1 MIGMD
6 VVYARCAGIDI
17 GKADMKVCVRVPGTS
32 GRRHGEVRTFS
43 TMAAGVLQAYEWLE
57 SLEVTLVA
65 MEATGS
71 YWKPVYYA
79 LEHRFQTWLLNAR
92 HMRNLP
98 GRKTDV
104 ADAAWIAQLLEHG
117 LVRPSFV
124 PPEPIRH
131 LRDLTR
137 YRAELTGERTREA
150 VRLEQLLEDSGV
162 KVPVV
167 ASRIMTKSVRA
178 MLEALIAGERDPDL
192 LADLARGPMRRKIPA
207 LREALVGHFNAHHAF
222 LARVMLDR
230 IDAVTTQI
238 AAVTAQIES
247 ELAELRN
254 PVEPSGPVERLC
266 TIPGVST
273 LLAQTIIAEIGLDMT
288 RFPTAG
294 HLASWA
300 GMCPGNNESAGRRG
314 PGRTR
319 HGDVHLRAA
328 LGQAAITAAR
338 AKDTY
343 LSARYRRL
351 IGHIGRRRA
360 LVAIGT
366 QDPHR
371 RLAHPRRQRGIPR
384 ARSGLLRSTTQRR
397 LQGPPG
403 RQRATPARLP
413 RHHRTPKRMS
423 RPGG

>member
-1 MIGMD
+1 MD
-6 VVYARCAGIDI
+6 VVYPRCAGIDI
-17 GKADMKVCVRVPGTS
+17 GKADMKVCVRIPGAN
-32 GRRHGEVRTFS
+32 GRRRGEVRTFS
-43 TMAAGVLQAYEWLE
+43 TMAAGVLQAYDWLA

-65 MEATGS
+65 MEATGP
-71 YWKPVYYA
+71 YWKPVFYA
-79 LEHRFQTWLLNAR
+79 LEHRFETWLLNAR

-104 ADAAWIAQLLEHG
+104 ADAAWIAQLVEHG

-150 VRLEQLLEDSGV
+150 IRLEQLLEDSGV
-162 KVPVV
+162 KVSVV
-167 ASRIMTKSVRA
+167 ASHIMTKSVRA
-178 MLEALIAGERDPDL
+178 MLEALIEGERDPDL

-230 IDAVTTQI
+230 IDACTAQI
-238 AAVTAQIES
+238 AAVTGQIES
-247 ELAELRN
+247 ELACHRDPAQQLE
-254 PVEPSGPVERLC
+254 PVERLC

-273 LLAQTIIAEIGLDMT
+273 LLAQIIIAEAGLDMT

-328 LGQAAITAAR
+328 LGQAAITAVR
-338 AKDTY
+338 ANNTY

-360 LVAIGT
+360 LVAIGHKILIAVWHILGENVEY
-366 QDPHR
+366 QELGADYFDR
-371 RLAHPRRQRGIPR
+371 RLSDDRR
-384 ARSGLLRSTTQRR
+384 ARRAVNELHR
-397 LQGPPG
+397 LGFHV
-403 RQRATPARLP
+403 TI
-413 RHHRTPKRMS
+413 TPKTA
-423 RPGG
+423 